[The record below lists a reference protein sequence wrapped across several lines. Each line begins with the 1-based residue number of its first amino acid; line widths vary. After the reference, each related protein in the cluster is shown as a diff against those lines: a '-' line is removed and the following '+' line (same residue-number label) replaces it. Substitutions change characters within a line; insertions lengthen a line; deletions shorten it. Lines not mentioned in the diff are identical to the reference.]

1 MAKKRG
7 RGEGSVK
14 KLQNGQWRGQIMDG
28 YTDEGKR
35 NIVSFSA
42 ATKAEILQKMRQYW
56 IEKENNLHIDRKILF
71 KDWAEE
77 WYADLKGQIQ
87 DSTYSGYQY
96 TLNILKDYFGKKK
109 LVDIIPLDINKFY
122 RKVEEKYSSSYL
134 RKFRAML
141 IQIFDF
147 ADDNGIIS
155 RNPAR
160 HSKVIKDSQPNQKPQ
175 KKKKKDAFNEEEIR
189 ILLEKLPD
197 NMLGNSIRLLLG
209 TGMRSQELLALT
221 KEDIADDGSTITINK
236 AVKTV
241 DGKSKLG
248 PPKSELS
255 ERIIPV
261 PDEYRSYA
269 LYIRKHEAQPFLWTL
284 SYKNP
289 LCGVETFRRKYK
301 KEIKKIDGV
310 RVLTPHCCRHTYIT
324 RLQAKGVPMET
335 ISRLAGHSNTDTTD
349 GYLHVSLDTLA
360 QAAAKLNSKKEEDAA

>member
-1 MAKKRG
+1 MTKKRG
-7 RGEGSVK
+7 KGEGSVRK
-14 KLQNGQWRGQIMDG
+14 HKNGTWGAQVMDG

-35 NIVSFSA
+35 NMVNFSA
-42 ATKAEILQKMRQYW
+42 PTKSELLQKIRNYW
-56 IEKENNLHIDRKILF
+56 TKKENNLHIDRKILF
-71 KDWAEE
+71 KEWAEE

-87 DSTYSGYQY
+87 DSTYSGYRY
-96 TLNILKDYFGKKK
+96 TLDILESHFGKMK

-122 RKVEEKYSSSYL
+122 RKMEEKYSTSYL

-160 HSKVIKDSQPNQKPQ
+160 HSKAIKDAKSE
-175 KKKKKDAFNEEEIR
+175 KKKKDAFREEEIA
-189 ILLEKLPD
+189 ILMKKLPD
-197 NMLGNSIRLLLG
+197 NMMGNSIRLLLG
-209 TGMRSQELLALT
+209 TGMRTQELLALT
-221 KEDIADDGSTITINK
+221 VNDIAPDGSTITINK

-241 DGKSKLG
+241 GGLSKLG

-255 ERIIPV
+255 NRIIPI
-261 PDEYRSYA
+261 PAEYRSYA
-269 LYIRKHEAQPFLWTL
+269 LYVRNHGAQPFLWTL
-284 SYKNP
+284 SYKSP

-301 KEIKKIDGV
+301 KEIEKIEGV

-335 ISRLAGHSNTDTTD
+335 ISRLAGHSDTDTTD
-349 GYLHVSLDTLA
+349 GYLHISLETLT
-360 QAAAKLNSKKEEDAA
+360 QAVEKLNSGKEGDAA